1 MCCVW
6 DLNHIVDEMFC
17 VERGALKHMSIYI
30 YVEREALEHMSE
42 EIESNHLP
50 NIARIYP
57 RKVK

>member
-1 MCCVW
+1 MCCAW
-6 DLNHIVDEMFC
+6 ILNHIVDEMFC

>member
-1 MCCVW
+1 M
-6 DLNHIVDEMFC
+6 LGKE
-17 VERGALKHMSIYI
+17 ALKHMSIYI

-50 NIARIYP
+50 NIAIIYP